1 MRIIDSLVDSIPHL
15 FNRNEIRDEIGMINY
30 SIGPSWSVGPVQR
43 FREGARWE
51 AESWLVTRYPACG
64 VQRACTV
71 YVIRQEK
78 WGNAAST

>member
-51 AESWLVTRYPACG
+51 AESWLVTRGRVIPRVACNE
-64 VQRACTV
+64 RA
-71 YVIRQEK
+71 R
-78 WGNAAST
+78 SM